1 MQVSPILRKTV
12 TGHGHWCPACQEV
25 HILPDSWTFNGDVKK
40 PTFSPSFKH
49 TFHKWEG
56 EPGSEQARATKRQIV
71 CHYIIT
77 DGRIQFCPDSWHG
90 RSDIVMM
97 PLLPPHAED
106 LLAPEPVPTSEF
118 GKETQD

>member
-1 MQVSPILRKTV
+1 MQVSQILRKTA

-49 TFHKWEG
+49 DYFRREG
-56 EPGSEQARATKRQIV
+56 DQTEKPQGRMVI